1 MKTSLFAG
9 VALAL
14 SLGFVAPA
22 AAQESS
28 YTPGGYT
35 DVSAID
41 VLDGQFEN
49 YMDYLAG
56 PWKKQNEFAKA
67 KGYITSYSVLANPYA
82 RDGEPDL
89 FLVITYPKIFDTAEE
104 IRQQKEFEAFMK
116 ADIRALATQFAA
128 RSTMRKPMGQQ
139 QLREMKL
146 K

>member
-1 MKTSLFAG
+1 MKTILFAG

-14 SLGFVAPA
+14 SLGLSAPV

-41 VLDGQFEN
+41 VLDGEFEN

-56 PWKKQNEFAKA
+56 PWKAQNEFAKS
-67 KGYITSYSVLANPYA
+67 KGYITNYEVLANPYA
-82 RDGEPDL
+82 RAGEPDL
-89 FLVITYPKIFDTAEE
+89 FLVVTYPKIYDTAEE
-104 IRQQKEFEAFMK
+104 LRQQKEFEAFMK
-116 ADIRALATQFAA
+116 SDARGLAKQFAA

-139 QLREMKL
+139 QLRQLKL

>member
-14 SLGFVAPA
+14 SLAFITPA

-35 DVSAID
+35 DVSGID

-56 PWKKQNEFAKA
+56 PWKAQNEWAKS
-67 KGYITSYSVLANPYA
+67 KGYITSYSVMANNYA
-82 RDGEPDL
+82 REGEPDL
-89 FLVITYPKIFDTAEE
+89 FLVVSYSKIYDTAEQL
-104 IRQQKEFEAFMK
+104 RQQKEFEAFMK
-116 ADIRALATQFAA
+116 ADTRTLDKQYGA
-128 RSTMRKPMGQQ
+128 RGTMRKSLGGQQ
-139 QLREMKL
+139 LQELKL

>member
-9 VALAL
+9 LALAL
-14 SLGFVAPA
+14 SLGIAAPA
-22 AAQESS
+22 AAQDSS

-35 DVSAID
+35 DVSGID

-67 KGYITSYSVLANPYA
+67 KGYITSYQVLANPYA
-82 RDGEPDL
+82 RKGEPDL
-89 FLVITYPKIFDTAEE
+89 FLVVNYPKIFDAAEE
-104 IRQQKEFEAFMK
+104 LRQQKEFEAFMK
-116 ADIRALATQFAA
+116 ADARALDTQFAG
-128 RSTMRKPMGQQ
+128 RGTMRKSMGQQ

>member
-1 MKTSLFAG
+1 MKTIPFAG

-14 SLGFVAPA
+14 SLCLSAPV

-35 DVSAID
+35 DVSGID

-56 PWKKQNEFAKA
+56 PWKAQNEWAKS
-67 KGYITSYSVLANPYA
+67 KGYITGYSVMANNYA
-82 RDGEPDL
+82 REGEPDL
-89 FLVITYPKIFDTAEE
+89 FLVVSYSKIYDPAEQL
-104 IRQQKEFEAFMK
+104 RQQKEFEAFLK
-116 ADIRALATQFAA
+116 ADTRALDKQFGA
-128 RSTMRKPMGQQ
+128 RGTMRKSMGGQQ
-139 QLREMKL
+139 LQELKL